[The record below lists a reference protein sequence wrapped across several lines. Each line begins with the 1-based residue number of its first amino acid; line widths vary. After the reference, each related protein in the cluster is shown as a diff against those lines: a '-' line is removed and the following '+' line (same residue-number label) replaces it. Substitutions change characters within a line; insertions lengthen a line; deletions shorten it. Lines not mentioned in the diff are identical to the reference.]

1 MIDTDQYINLDI
13 HSDAKR
19 SYISANLSAI
29 KVDTE
34 VNKSE
39 TLSNQ
44 YSMSIGED
52 LAMCDKSSH
61 IS

>member
-13 HSDAKR
+13 HSDAKY
-19 SYISANLSAI
+19 SYISANVSAI

>member
-1 MIDTDQYINLDI
+1 M
-13 HSDAKR
+13 S
-19 SYISANLSAI
+19 SI